1 MRVSRA
7 LMANESMNDP
17 SHETAETPVKQ
28 RPKSYA
34 HAPRLPEGPVSVAQ
48 IVAGAGPLMLEIGP
62 GRGRFALE
70 LCAHNQDQR
79 LIAME
84 IRRKLA
90 FQLDER
96 LTQKGWASRARCFA
110 EDAREAL
117 VRIGPDASVDQVAI
131 HFPDPWWKKRHAK
144 RMVVGDGLVNEIARL
159 VKPGGVVLVQTDVD
173 DRAAAYYPR
182 FAEHPA
188 FESQGAPYVEDS
200 PFAPARSNREALAIV
215 DGLPVYRM
223 VFVRK

>member
-7 LMANESMNDP
+7 LMTNEAMKDTP
-17 SHETAETPVKQ
+17 AELAETAEKQ

-34 HAPRLPEGPVSVAQ
+34 HAPKLPEGQVALTDL
-48 IVAGAGPLMLEIGP
+48 VKGDGPLMVEIGP

-70 LCAHNQDQR
+70 LCAHNQDLR
-79 LIAME
+79 LVAFE
-84 IRRKLA
+84 IRKKLA

-96 LTQKGWASRARCFA
+96 LTKKGYGARARCFA
-110 EDAREAL
+110 EDAREVL
-117 VRIGPDASVDQVAI
+117 PRLGPDGSVDSVAI

-159 VKPGGVVLVQTDVD
+159 VKPGGLVLVQTDVS
-173 DRAAAYYPR
+173 DRAEAYYPR
-182 FAEHPA
+182 FAEHAA
-188 FESQGAPYVEDS
+188 FESVGSPYVEES
-200 PFAPARSNREALAIV
+200 PFVPARSNREAIAII

-223 VFVRK
+223 VFRRK

>member
-7 LMANESMNDP
+7 PMANEPMKD
-17 SHETAETPVKQ
+17 TPESPEKQ

-34 HAPRLPEGPVSVAQ
+34 HAPRLPEGPVTLTEL
-48 IVAGAGPLMLEIGP
+48 VAGDGPLMLEIGP

-70 LCAHNQDQR
+70 LCAHNQTQR
-79 LIAME
+79 VIALE

-96 LTQKGWASRARCFA
+96 LAQKGYGKRARCFA
-110 EDAREAL
+110 EDAREVL
-117 VRIGPDASVDQVAI
+117 PRLGPVACVDAVAI

-144 RMVVGDGLVNEIARL
+144 RMVVGDALVNEIARV
-159 VKPGGVVLVQTDVD
+159 VKPGGLVLVQTDVLE
-173 DRAAAYYPR
+173 RAEAYNPR
-182 FAEHPA
+182 FAEHEA
-188 FESQGAPYVEDS
+188 FESLGSPYVDES
-200 PFAPARSNREALAIV
+200 PFVPARSNREAIAIV

-223 VFVRK
+223 VFRRK